1 MTTYDEAIDAWE
13 KSRLAFGEVRE
24 STAIKAAK
32 DARRLSKSIG
42 GKTVDEITVSELEDA
57 LIELKANGHKRREG
71 GVSGETLRK
80 TFIAGSA
87 ACKWAI
93 NHDMAAINPFERV
106 KCPNGAK
113 AKHDGTLT
121 EEEAEWVIDVA
132 RCELES
138 STLGFYTEQKVKNA
152 ICCMYVIIALNT
164 GMRRGEI
171 CALDWGDIA
180 EDHISVRK
188 AVKDNVEIGEPKTR
202 ASVRRISIGS
212 ELSALLGAYKVW
224 QFEFIEQSDE
234 TPVLAGYDGERIS
247 MNTLEHWWKAFREQ
261 AGIEKTRLHDLR
273 HTHATI
279 LISRGVDVKTVQTR
293 LGHSSA
299 MMTLDVYSHA
309 VPRNDM
315 QAANDLDA
323 MLMGRDDR

>member
-1 MTTYDEAIDAWE
+1 MTTYDEAVDAWE

-24 STAIKAAK
+24 STAVKAAK
-32 DARRLSKSIG
+32 NARRLSKSIG
-42 GKTVDEITVSELEDA
+42 GKTIDEITVGELEDA
-57 LIELKANGHKRREG
+57 LIELKANGNERREG

-87 ACKWAI
+87 ACKWAV
-93 NHDMAAINPFERV
+93 NHDMAVINPFDRV

-121 EEEAEWVIDVA
+121 EEEAEWVIEAA
-132 RCELES
+132 RRELES
-138 STLGFYTEQKVKNA
+138 STLGFCTAQKVKNA

-171 CALDWGDIA
+171 CALDWGDIS

-188 AVKDNVEIGEPKTR
+188 ALKDSVEIGEPKTR
-202 ASVRRISIGS
+202 ASVRRISIGGK
-212 ELSALLGAYKVW
+212 LSALLTAYREW
-224 QFEFIEQSDE
+224 QSEFVDESDE
-234 TPVLAGYDGERIS
+234 TPVLADYSGERIS
-247 MNTLEHWWKAFREQ
+247 MNTLEHWWKDFRVN
-261 AGIEKTRLHDLR
+261 AGVENTRLHDLR

-279 LISRGVDVKTVQTR
+279 LISHGVDVKTVQTR

-315 QAANDLDA
+315 QAASDLDM
-323 MLMGRDDR
+323 MLMGGSR